1 MHVSSPSR
9 RYIAALAQL
18 SQFQCVAGDK
28 ATLTHVLTGVQV
40 APETTDEQAEDV
52 SFLLHTFPGGHT
64 IDVIASMYFELQL
77 AEDAAHNL
85 HAVGEGSGEIHKRAA
100 QSWEHLSRKHNLDE

>member
-1 MHVSSPSR
+1 MPNLSQ

-28 ATLTHVLTGVQV
+28 STLTHVLTGVQV
-40 APETTDEQAEDV
+40 APETADEQAEDA
-52 SFLLHTFPGGHT
+52 SFLRLTFPGGHT
-64 IDVIASMYFELQL
+64 IDVIARMYFELQL
-77 AEDAAHNL
+77 AEDAAHGL